1 MNDFH
6 DKKVIIIVA
15 IILALL
21 LIAGFFGIRKNLSD
35 DSKVYASK
43 ENEVCEL
50 TTTEEIPHEFYV
62 DIKGAV
68 KKPGVYK
75 VSEKNIVKDVIDM
88 AGGLKSTAVTSNI
101 NLSKKVTSEMV
112 IYVYTKSELTTAKT
126 TKIIS
131 DEKILITTEPMKDES
146 NSDQNTRKLININV
160 ASKTELMTIPNI
172 GESKA
177 DSIII
182 YRTENKFNK
191 IEDIMNVSGIGE
203 SVFAKIKEFITV

>member
-21 LIAGFFGIRKNLSD
+21 LIAGFFGIRKNLSY

-131 DEKILITTEPMKDES
+131 DEKILITTEPVKDES

>member
-21 LIAGFFGIRKNLSD
+21 LIVCFFGIRKNLSD

-131 DEKILITTEPMKDES
+131 DEKILITTEPVKDES

>member
-21 LIAGFFGIRKNLSD
+21 LIVGFFGIRKNLSD

-131 DEKILITTEPMKDES
+131 DEKILITTEPILS
-146 NSDQNTRKLININV
+146 AFCIYFLC
-160 ASKTELMTIPNI
+160 
-172 GESKA
+172 
-177 DSIII
+177 II
-182 YRTENKFNK
+182 R
-191 IEDIMNVSGIGE
+191 
-203 SVFAKIKEFITV
+203 

>member
-21 LIAGFFGIRKNLSD
+21 LIVGFFGIRKNLSD

-131 DEKILITTEPMKDES
+131 DEKILITTEPVKDES

>member
-112 IYVYTKSELTTAKT
+112 IYVYTKSELKTDKT